1 MMQIGMEKPETGTDW
16 PPQVELIMSAL
27 DTGQFDQ
34 SDRRQSPRLPFRV
47 KARLRLFSDAPRSA
61 PWVIYTRDIDSRGI
75 GFLSP
80 HRLPLGYGGSI
91 DLPDATGQLVTIN
104 CTLLRCRE
112 AAPGWFEGALN
123 FNREQRDYATGF
135 KTGE

>member
-1 MMQIGMEKPETGTDW
+1 MMQIETEKPETASDW

-27 DTGQFDQ
+27 DTGQFEQ
-34 SDRRQSPRLPFRV
+34 ADRRQSPRQLYRV
-47 KARLRLFSDAPRSA
+47 KARLRLFSDPPRSA
-61 PWVIYTRDIDSRGI
+61 PWVVYTRDIDARGV

-91 DLPDATGQLVTIN
+91 DLPDATGQLVSVN

-112 AAPGWFEGALN
+112 AAPGWYEGALY
-123 FNREQRDYATGF
+123 FNREQRDFGRSFQAS
-135 KTGE
+135 E

>member
-1 MMQIGMEKPETGTDW
+1 MLQIATDKSESVNEW

-27 DTGQFDQ
+27 DIGQFEPE
-34 SDRRQSPRLPFRV
+34 DRRRTPRQSYRV
-47 KARLRLFSDAPRSA
+47 KARLRLFSDPPRSA
-61 PWVIYTRDIDSRGI
+61 PWVLYTRDIDSRGV

-91 DLPDATGQLVTIN
+91 DLPDADGAILRVN

-112 AAPGWFEGALN
+112 AAPGWYEGSLY
-123 FNREQRDYATGF
+123 FNREQKSFAATSPAN
-135 KTGE
+135 E

>member
-1 MMQIGMEKPETGTDW
+1 MMQIGTEKPDSAGDW

-27 DTGQFDQ
+27 DIGQFER
-34 SDRRQSPRLPFRV
+34 SDRRQTSRQSYRV
-47 KARLRLFSDAPRSA
+47 KAQLRLFSDAPRSA
-61 PWVIYTRDIDSRGI
+61 PWVIYTRDIDARGV

-91 DLPDATGQLVTIN
+91 DLPDVSGQVVRVN

-112 AAPGWFEGALN
+112 AAPGWYEGALY
-123 FNREQRDYATGF
+123 FNREQRDFGRSF
-135 KTGE
+135 PGNS

>member
-1 MMQIGMEKPETGTDW
+1 MLQIETEKAESVEW

-27 DTGQFDQ
+27 DTGQFDRE
-34 SDRRQSPRLPFRV
+34 DRRRAPRQSYRV
-47 KARLRLFSDAPRSA
+47 KARLRLFSDPPRSA
-61 PWVIYTRDIDSRGI
+61 PWVIYTRDIDARGV

-91 DLPDATGQLVTIN
+91 DLPDATGAITRIN

-112 AAPGWFEGALN
+112 AAPGWYEGSLY
-123 FNREQRDYATGF
+123 FNREQ
-135 KTGE
+135 KTFGETNPVDQ